1 MIDVLLPVVLFVSVA
16 TLAIAIGALLSSRR
30 SQTLAEDRY
39 ELLRDQQD
47 RLELLREERRMLIE
61 ELAREFKE
69 SQQFIAETHP
79 DEAEGLEQESQARA
93 ESARGTE
100 EQDQER
106 LRLKQELEQERQ
118 ARAESA
124 RRAEEQEQERLRLE
138 QEHRRLE
145 EELERASR
153 RDSEIQQRIEQLE
166 QERLRLEQEP
176 ARPNGGPDN
185 GRPKARPWWRQPQ
198 LVVALLL
205 GSLVLWFTSLLVAL
219 NLLNP

>member
-1 MIDVLLPVVLFVSVA
+1 MIDALLPVVLFISVA
-16 TLAIAIGALLSSRR
+16 TLAVAIGALLSSRR
-30 SQTLAEDRY
+30 SQTIAQDRY
-39 ELLRDQQD
+39 ELLRDQRD

-61 ELAREFKE
+61 KLAREFKE

-79 DEAEGLEQESQARA
+79 DEAEALEQEPQARA

-100 EQDQER
+100 EQEQER
-106 LRLKQELEQERQ
+106 LRLEQELEQERQ
-118 ARAESA
+118 ARAEST
-124 RRAEEQEQERLRLE
+124 RRAEEQEQGLRLV
-138 QEHRRLE
+138 QEHQRLE
-145 EELERASR
+145 EELERDR
-153 RDSEIQQRIEQLE
+153 RRHSEIQQRIEQLE